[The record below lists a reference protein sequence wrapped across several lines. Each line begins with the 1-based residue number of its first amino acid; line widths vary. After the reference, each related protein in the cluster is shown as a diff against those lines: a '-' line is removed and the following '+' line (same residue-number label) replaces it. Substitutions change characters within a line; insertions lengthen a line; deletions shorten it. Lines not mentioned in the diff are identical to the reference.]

1 MHLKLLLVAAV
12 LLLSP
17 DASAEQLNNGYDDA
31 EFCEAIST
39 FSADTNAEIRSG
51 KGVWADSTTQNLG
64 MYASCVSRLVSFKKK
79 LHVVPEDM
87 RVGWQSRK
95 QAQWNDSYC
104 RDEAW
109 IWRDAVKR
117 GWIVRV
123 DIVFLD
129 GQTVQFDADCS

>member
-1 MHLKLLLVAAV
+1 MHLKFLLVAAV

-17 DASAEQLNNGYDDA
+17 YASAKQLNSGKDDA
-31 EFCEAIST
+31 EFCEAVST
-39 FSADTNAEIRSG
+39 FSEDMNAEIRNG
-51 KGVWADSTTQNLG
+51 IGVWADSSTQNLG
-64 MYASCVSRLVSFKKK
+64 MYTSCALRVVAFKKK
-79 LHVVPEDM
+79 LHFVPDDM

-104 RDEAW
+104 RDDAW
-109 IWRDAVKR
+109 VWRDAVKR
-117 GWIVRV
+117 GWIVRA